1 MKWPI
6 LGVIVVG
13 FIAALAATV
22 LIISLR
28 AGGKPESDEGDT
40 VEILV
45 AVRDLPAIQLIATGD
60 VAARRV
66 KKEDVPAEALTN
78 SLQLIGQVLISPVLE
93 GQVFTSKHL
102 ATTQSGVHLAATLPP
117 GFRAMGVTLSTD
129 TGIEDVLYPGSMVD
143 VVASFKLPA
152 LDGGSSPEVVSATI
166 LQGVQVLGVGQRTI
180 VSETVK
186 MPENAV
192 NDKRDRMVLLMVDSK
207 QAEML
212 NLASNHGKL
221 SVSLRNPLDQ
231 NAEDLQGTRMSDL
244 SSQLA
249 QRIAALT
256 AIQDARGSLQVASE
270 ELPGDPND
278 APPAVPSAG
287 EPAEPVQLAAAA
299 PVPVWTTVVMR
310 GRVVEKQTF
319 DSPVVAGR

>member
-28 AGGKPESDEGDT
+28 AGGNQEEAESDT

-45 AVRDLPAIQLIATGD
+45 AVRDIPAIQLIATND

-66 KKEDVPAEALTN
+66 KKEDAPPEALTN
-78 SLQLIGQVLISPVLE
+78 SLQLIGQVLITPVLE
-93 GQVFTSKHL
+93 GQVFTTRHL

-129 TGIEDVLYPGSMVD
+129 SGIEDVLYPGSMVD

-180 VSETVK
+180 VSETSTVA
-186 MPENAV
+186 ENAV
-192 NDKRDRMVLLMVDSK
+192 NDKRDRMVLLMVDGK

-212 NLASNHGKL
+212 NLASNHGRL

-231 NAEDLQGTRMSDL
+231 NTEDLQGTRMSDL

-256 AIQDARGSLQVASE
+256 AIQDARGSLQVATE
-270 ELPGDPND
+270 GIPDEIDPE
-278 APPAVPSAG
+278 PSD
-287 EPAEPVQLAAAA
+287 EPARVAAAE
-299 PVPVWTTVVMR
+299 PEPLWTTVVMR
-310 GRVVEKQTF
+310 GRVVERQTF
-319 DSPVVAGR
+319 DRPVVAER